1 MTRRRIHHSSI
12 QPVASPPL
20 ALAVVQSRRTHSLP
34 TASTVF
40 PSARDAVVAPI
51 ASRRP
56 PSRGQRKK
64 PACAPSANR
73 SSRPSAAHGD
83 ASRSHGARGT
93 SRRTARDASIDRARV
108 RAPRARRRDDQDL
121 DLADDADDDDD
132 ALDAR
137 AGAERVRRLA
147 RSRGAMDIVDDGNAS
162 GERASGARRDTDAGS
177 VPDHVQRRDR
187 EVARGDR
194 GRSARGRRVGGRG
207 DG

>member
-1 MTRRRIHHSSI
+1 MTRRRIRHSSI

-56 PSRGQRKK
+56 PSRGQRKN
-64 PACAPSANR
+64 PR
-73 SSRPSAAHGD
+73 VRRPPTVRRDRPPHTATPRA
-83 ASRSHGARGT
+83 
-93 SRRTARDASIDRARV
+93 RTAREGRRGAPYAMRRSIARACAHLARV
-108 RAPRARRRDDQDL
+108 
-121 DLADDADDDDD
+121 DATIKTSTWPMTPMMTTMRST
-132 ALDAR
+132 R

-147 RSRGAMDIVDDGNAS
+147 RSRGAMDIVDDGDAS
-162 GERASGARRDTDAGS
+162 GERASGARRDTDAGA